1 MGLVIISAVI
11 FIVLA
16 AREFKDSEVFLG
28 FMWLI
33 AGGLITFLVLVLS
46 CIFGFI
52 VPEAEYNYHDDN
64 ERQIVSM
71 QDNIFLYMRS
81 TDKLVYTYAY
91 KDGDGI
97 RTYSVKADNSVIMY
111 DNSDAKMITQKGNFK
126 NWWHYLYAFP
136 TREKYI
142 FYVPQGTVKEE
153 YKVDL
158 KG

>member
-16 AREFKDSEVFLG
+16 AREFKDGDG
-28 FMWLI
+28 FFGATFLI
-33 AGGLITFLVLVLS
+33 AGGLITLLVLILS
-46 CIFGFI
+46 CIFGSA
-52 VPEAEYNYHDDN
+52 VPEAEYNYHDGS

-71 QDNIFLYMRS
+71 QDNIFLYRRS

-97 RTYSVKADNSVIMY
+97 RTGSVKADNSVIMY

-153 YKVDL
+153 YNVDL

>member
-1 MGLVIISAVI
+1 MGLVIIPAVF

-16 AREFKDSEVFLG
+16 VWEFKDSRVFLG
-28 FMWLI
+28 FIWLI
-33 AGGLITFLVLVLS
+33 AGGLITLLVLILS
-46 CIFGFI
+46 CIFGS
-52 VPEAEYNYHDDN
+52 VVTETEYNYHDDN

-71 QDNIFLYMRS
+71 QDNIFLYRRS

-97 RTYSVKADNSVIMY
+97 RTDSVKADNSVIMY
-111 DNSDAKMITQKGNFK
+111 DNSDAKVITQKGNFK

-153 YKVDL
+153 YNVDL